1 MHYLW
6 VGCELYVMKDK
17 LTAFVIECLRMG
29 IEINTI
35 EEWFLDELKTIAKTK
50 PLLKAQKEFDRAP

>member
-1 MHYLW
+1 
-6 VGCELYVMKDK
+6 MKDK

-29 IEINTI
+29 IAIDTI

-50 PLLKAQKEFDRAP
+50 PFMKAQKESDRAP

>member
-1 MHYLW
+1 
-6 VGCELYVMKDK
+6 MKEK

-35 EEWFLDELKTIAKTK
+35 EEWFLDELKTIEKTK
-50 PLLKAQKEFDRAP
+50 PFLKAQKESDRAP

>member
-1 MHYLW
+1 
-6 VGCELYVMKDK
+6 MKEK

-35 EEWFLDELKTIAKTK
+35 EEWFLDELKTIEKSK
-50 PLLKAQKEFDRAP
+50 PFLKAQKESDRAP